1 MTNRFKQVLISAFG
15 APEVLTLVEAELP
28 QTKPGEVILQTEAIG
43 VNYSDT
49 LRRRNQ
55 YFMPTPLPY
64 VLGSEVV
71 GEIIAVGEGVAP
83 PYTVGTRVLAI
94 LPSSGGYAECVTA
107 QAQYCVP
114 IPPHLD
120 AKAATAIFVQ
130 DSTAQLMISQLAK
143 DLNGKSVLVNAAAGG
158 VGSLL
163 VQLAKMG
170 GAKVFAGS
178 SSDEKLAV
186 AKTNGAEMLINY
198 SNPNWGLE
206 LREQNDGKGIDIAFE
221 MVGGEVYNE
230 TVKSLAPGGQLII
243 YGCASGIQGTVHP
256 EYFVDENLSQIGFN
270 LAHFITHHTEV
281 WQAALGAVIGMIANG
296 QLHVSTPHTFLLRD
310 AAEAHRQIEA
320 RKTTGKVV
328 MTTH

>member
-1 MTNRFKQVLISAFG
+1 MTNKFKQVLISEYG
-15 APEVLTLVEAELP
+15 APEVLTVVEADVP
-28 QTKPGEVILQTEAIG
+28 RPKPGEVILQTEAIG

-71 GEIIAVGEGVAP
+71 GEIIAVGEGVAS

-94 LPSSGGYAECVTA
+94 LPFGGGYAECVAA

-130 DSTAQLMISQLAK
+130 GSTAQLMMTQVAK
-143 DLNGKSVLVNAAAGG
+143 DVKGKSVLINAAAGG

-170 GAKVFAGS
+170 GATVFAAS
-178 SSDEKLAV
+178 SSDQKLEV
-186 AKTNGAEMLINY
+186 AKANGADVLINY
-198 SNPNWGLE
+198 SKPNWGVE
-206 LREQNDGKGIDIAFE
+206 LKNQNGGKGVDLAFE
-221 MVGGEVYNE
+221 MVGGDVYDE

-243 YGCASGIQGTVHP
+243 YGCASRIQGTVHP

-270 LAHFITHHTEV
+270 LAHFITHKTAV
-281 WQAALGAVIGMIANG
+281 WQEALGAVIGMVVQG
-296 QLHVSTPHTFLLRD
+296 QLTISTPHTFLLQD
-310 AAEAHRQIEA
+310 AVEAHRQIEL

-328 MTTH
+328 LVPQ

>member
-1 MTNRFKQVLISAFG
+1 MTNKFKQVLISAYG
-15 APEVLTLVEAELP
+15 APEVLTLVEADVP
-28 QTKPGEVILQTEAIG
+28 QPKSGEVIIQTEAIG

-71 GEIIAVGEGVAP
+71 GEIIAVGEGVGA
-83 PYTVGTRVLAI
+83 PYTVGARVLAI
-94 LPSSGGYAECVTA
+94 LPYGGGYAECVTA
-107 QAQYCVP
+107 QAQYCIP

-130 DSTAQLMISQLAK
+130 GSTAQLMISQLAK
-143 DLNGKSVLVNAAAGG
+143 DLKGKSVLVNAAAGG

-170 GAKVFAGS
+170 GAKVFAAS
-178 SSDEKLAV
+178 SSDQKLEV
-186 AKTNGAEMLINY
+186 AKVNGADVLINY
-198 SNPNWGLE
+198 SKPNWGIE
-206 LREQNDGKGIDIAFE
+206 LKNLNDGKGVDLAFE
-221 MVGGEVYNE
+221 MVGGEVYDE

-270 LAHFITHHTEV
+270 LAHFITHQTAV
-281 WQAALGAVIGMIANG
+281 WQEALGAVIGMVANG
-296 QLHVSTPHTFLLRD
+296 QLHISTPHTFLLRD
-310 AAEAHRQIEA
+310 AAEAHRQIES

-328 MTTH
+328 LTTK

>member
-1 MTNRFKQVLISAFG
+1 MTSKFKQVLLSAYG

-28 QTKPGEVILQTEAIG
+28 QAKPGEVIIKTEAIG

-55 YFMPTPLPY
+55 YFMPTPLSY

-71 GEIIAVGEGVAP
+71 GEIIAMGEGVAA
-83 PYTVGTRVLAI
+83 PYTVGARVLAI
-94 LPSSGGYAECVTA
+94 LPFGGGYAECVSA

-130 DSTAQLMISQLAK
+130 GSTAQLMISQLAK
-143 DLNGKSVLVNAAAGG
+143 NLKDKAVLVNAAAGG

-163 VQLAKMG
+163 VQLAKMN
-170 GAKVFAGS
+170 GAKVFAAS
-178 SSDEKLAV
+178 SSDEKLET
-186 AKTNGAEMLINY
+186 AKANGADVLINY
-198 SNPNWGLE
+198 TQPNWGQQLKA
-206 LREQNDGKGIDIAFE
+206 QNNGQGLDIAFE

-270 LAHFITHHTEV
+270 LAHFITHQPAV
-281 WQAALGAVIGMIANG
+281 WQEALGAVIGMLANG
-296 QLHVSTPHTFLLRD
+296 QLHISTPHTFLLQD

-328 MTTH
+328 LTTY

>member
-1 MTNRFKQVLISAFG
+1 MTNKFKQVLISEYG
-15 APEVLTLVEAELP
+15 APEVLTVVEADVP
-28 QTKPGEVILQTEAIG
+28 RPKPGEVILQTEAIG

-55 YFMPTPLPY
+55 YFMTTPLPY
-64 VLGSEVV
+64 VLGSEAV
-71 GEIIAVGEGVAP
+71 GEIIAVGEGVAA

-94 LPSSGGYAECVTA
+94 LPSGGGYAECVTA

-130 DSTAQLMISQLAK
+130 GSTAQLMMTQVAK
-143 DLNGKSVLVNAAAGG
+143 DVKGKSVLINAAAGG

-170 GAKVFAGS
+170 GATVFAAS
-178 SSDEKLAV
+178 SSDQKLEV
-186 AKTNGAEMLINY
+186 AKANGADVLINY
-198 SNPNWGLE
+198 SKPNWGVE
-206 LREQNDGKGIDIAFE
+206 LKNQNGGKGVDLAFE
-221 MVGGEVYNE
+221 MVGGDVYDE

-243 YGCASGIQGTVHP
+243 YGCASRIQGTVHP

-270 LAHFITHHTEV
+270 LAHFITHKTAV
-281 WQAALGAVIGMIANG
+281 WQEALGAVIGMVVQG
-296 QLHVSTPHTFLLRD
+296 QLTISTPHTFLLQD
-310 AAEAHRQIEA
+310 AVEAHRQIEL

-328 MTTH
+328 LVPQ

>member
-1 MTNRFKQVLISAFG
+1 MTNEFKQVLFSAYG
-15 APEVLTLVEAELP
+15 SPDVLTLVEADVP
-28 QTKPGEVILQTEAIG
+28 QPKPGEVILQTEAIG

-64 VLGSEVV
+64 VLGSEAV
-71 GEIIAVGEGVAP
+71 GEIIAVGEGVAA
-83 PYTVGTRVLAI
+83 PYTVGARVLAI
-94 LPSSGGYAECVTA
+94 LPFGGGYAECVVA

-130 DSTAQLMISQLAK
+130 GSTAQLMISQLAK
-143 DLNGKSVLVNAAAGG
+143 DLRDKSVLVNAAAGG

-170 GAKVFAGS
+170 GAKVFAAS
-178 SSDEKLAV
+178 SSEEKLAV
-186 AKTNGAEMLINY
+186 AKANGADVLINY
-198 SNPNWGLE
+198 SKPTWGLE
-206 LREQNDGKGIDIAFE
+206 LREQNDGKGIDLAFE

-243 YGCASGIQGTVHP
+243 YGCASGVQGRIHP
-256 EYFVDENLSQIGFN
+256 EYFVDKNLSQIGFN
-270 LAHFITHHTEV
+270 LAHFITHKTAV
-281 WQAALGAVIGMIANG
+281 WQEALGTIIGMVVQGHLSI
-296 QLHVSTPHTFLLRD
+296 STPHSFLLKEV
-310 AAEAHRQIEA
+310 AEAHRQIEA

-328 MTTH
+328 LTP